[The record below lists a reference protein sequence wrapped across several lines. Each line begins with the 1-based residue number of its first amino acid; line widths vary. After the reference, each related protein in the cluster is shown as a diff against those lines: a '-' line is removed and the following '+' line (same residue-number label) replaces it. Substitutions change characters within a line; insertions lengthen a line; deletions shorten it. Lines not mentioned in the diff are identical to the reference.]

1 MINNIKLSLK
11 ISLKNIFKN
20 TLSLVGVI
28 ILISLVIMIFSIIRV
43 SENKF
48 EYVSQ
53 KMGSNFIKI
62 NTLNPNKD
70 RRYYLNFD
78 DIYSLKQSNLSIKSI
93 SPEIYFK
100 GMVTNGLSTLPCY
113 VIGGSEDYK
122 DFMVMDM
129 MYGRFFSNYECV
141 NKENVI
147 VIDNF
152 TSINLFGSENSLG
165 RELYLGDSKN
175 LEKYKVVGVI
185 NNPSN
190 IWRKNINVTSF
201 CIIPVNNLIYKFN
214 QNSLFEYVYVSLK
227 NEEDMCSVPYSI
239 INFLKVKNN
248 VSKDIYQIEN
258 FMKQE
263 VYINNMG
270 NIFMKMVEFVIG
282 VLILISGISL
292 MNFSNLT
299 ISNRTK
305 EIRIKK
311 IFGANNYQIFSEF
324 MVEYCILYLL
334 IGIIGGGIGI
344 LLTYVLGI
352 ITKISTL
359 FNLWQVFIFL
369 LIMGVSGLI
378 FTFIP
383 AIKACKINMIEF

>member
-1 MINNIKLSLK
+1 MINDIKLSLK
-11 ISLKNIFKN
+11 ISLKNILKN
-20 TLSLVGVI
+20 TLSLVGII

-48 EYVSQ
+48 EYVSE

-113 VIGGSEDYK
+113 IIGGSEDYK

-152 TSINLFGSENSLG
+152 TSLNLFGSENSLG
-165 RELYLGDSKN
+165 REVYLGDSKN
-175 LEKYKVVGVI
+175 LDKYKIVGVI

-201 CIIPVNNLIYKFN
+201 CIIPINNLIYKFN
-214 QNSLFEYVYVSLK
+214 HNSLFEYVYVSL
-227 NEEDMCSVPYSI
+227 NGEDIYNAPYSI

-270 NIFMKMVEFVIG
+270 NAFMKIVEIIIG

-292 MNFSNLT
+292 MNFSNLL
-299 ISNRTK
+299 INNRVK

-324 MVEYCILYLL
+324 IVEYFILYIL
-334 IGIIGGGIGI
+334 IGIISGGIGI
-344 LLTYVLGI
+344 LLTYILGI
-352 ITKISTL
+352 VTRVSIL
-359 FNLWQVFIFL
+359 FNFWQIFIFL
-369 LIMGVSGLI
+369 LIMGLSGLI

-383 AIKACKINMIEF
+383 IIKACKIKMIEF

>member
-1 MINNIKLSLK
+1 MINDIKLSLK
-11 ISLKNIFKN
+11 ISLKNILKN
-20 TLSLVGVI
+20 TLSLVGII

-48 EYVSQ
+48 EYVSE

-152 TSINLFGSENSLG
+152 TSLNLFGSENSLG
-165 RELYLGDSKN
+165 REVYLGDSKN
-175 LEKYKVVGVI
+175 LDKYKIVGVI

-201 CIIPVNNLIYKFN
+201 CIIPINNLIYKFN
-214 QNSLFEYVYVSLK
+214 HNSLFEYVYVSL
-227 NEEDMCSVPYSI
+227 NGEDIYNAPYSI

-270 NIFMKMVEFVIG
+270 NAFMKIVEIIIG

-292 MNFSNLT
+292 MNFSNLS
-299 ISNRTK
+299 ISNRVK

-324 MVEYCILYLL
+324 IVEYFILYIL
-334 IGIIGGGIGI
+334 IGIISGGIGI

-352 ITKISTL
+352 VTRVSIL
-359 FNLWQVFIFL
+359 FNFWQIFLFL
-369 LIMGVSGLI
+369 LIMGLSGLI

-383 AIKACKINMIEF
+383 IIKACKINMIEF

>member
-1 MINNIKLSLK
+1 MINDIKLSLK
-11 ISLKNIFKN
+11 ISLKNILKN
-20 TLSLVGVI
+20 TLSLVGII

-48 EYVSQ
+48 EYVSE

-113 VIGGSEDYK
+113 IIGGSEDYK

-152 TSINLFGSENSLG
+152 TSLNLFGSENSLG
-165 RELYLGDSKN
+165 REVYLGDSKN
-175 LEKYKVVGVI
+175 LDKYKIVGVI

-201 CIIPVNNLIYKFN
+201 CIIPINNLIYKFN
-214 QNSLFEYVYVSLK
+214 HNSLFEYVYVSL
-227 NEEDMCSVPYSI
+227 NGEDIYNAPYSI

-270 NIFMKMVEFVIG
+270 NAFMKIVEFIIG
-282 VLILISGISL
+282 ILILISGISL
-292 MNFSNLT
+292 MNFSNLL
-299 ISNRTK
+299 INNRVK

-324 MVEYCILYLL
+324 IVEYFILYIL
-334 IGIIGGGIGI
+334 IGIISGGIGI
-344 LLTYVLGI
+344 SLTYILGI
-352 ITKISTL
+352 VTRVSIL
-359 FNLWQVFIFL
+359 FNFWQIFLFL
-369 LIMGVSGLI
+369 LIMGLSGLI

-383 AIKACKINMIEF
+383 IIKACKINMIEF

>member
-1 MINNIKLSLK
+1 MINDIKLSLK
-11 ISLKNIFKN
+11 MSLKNILKN
-20 TLSLVGVI
+20 TLSLVGII

-48 EYVSQ
+48 EYVSE

-152 TSINLFGSENSLG
+152 TSLNLFGSENSLG
-165 RELYLGDSKN
+165 REVYLGDSKN
-175 LEKYKVVGVI
+175 LDKYKIVGVI

-201 CIIPVNNLIYKFN
+201 CIIPINNLIYKFN
-214 QNSLFEYVYVSLK
+214 HNSLFEYVYVSL
-227 NEEDMCSVPYSI
+227 NGEDICNAPYSI

-270 NIFMKMVEFVIG
+270 NAFMKIVEIIIG

-292 MNFSNLT
+292 MNFSNLS
-299 ISNRTK
+299 ISNRVK

-324 MVEYCILYLL
+324 IVEYFILYIL
-334 IGIIGGGIGI
+334 IGIISGGIGI
-344 LLTYVLGI
+344 LLTYILGI
-352 ITKISTL
+352 VTRVSIL
-359 FNLWQVFIFL
+359 FNFWQIFLFL
-369 LIMGVSGLI
+369 LIMGLSGLI

-383 AIKACKINMIEF
+383 IIKACKINMIEF

>member
-1 MINNIKLSLK
+1 MINDIKLSLK
-11 ISLKNIFKN
+11 ISLKNILKN
-20 TLSLVGVI
+20 TLSLVGII

-48 EYVSQ
+48 EYVSE

-152 TSINLFGSENSLG
+152 TSLNLFGSENSLG
-165 RELYLGDSKN
+165 REVYLGDSKN
-175 LEKYKVVGVI
+175 LDKYKIVGII

-201 CIIPVNNLIYKFN
+201 CIIPINNLIYEFN
-214 QNSLFEYVYVSLK
+214 HNSLFEYVYVSL
-227 NEEDMCSVPYSI
+227 NGEDIYNAPYSI

-270 NIFMKMVEFVIG
+270 NAFMKIVEIIIG

-292 MNFSNLT
+292 MNFSNLS
-299 ISNRTK
+299 ISNRVK

-324 MVEYCILYLL
+324 IVEYFILYIL
-334 IGIIGGGIGI
+334 IGIISGGIGI

-352 ITKISTL
+352 VTRVSIL
-359 FNLWQVFIFL
+359 FNFWQIFVFL
-369 LIMGVSGLI
+369 LIMGLSGLI

-383 AIKACKINMIEF
+383 IIKVCKIKMIEF

>member
-1 MINNIKLSLK
+1 MINDIKLSLK
-11 ISLKNIFKN
+11 ISLKNILKN
-20 TLSLVGVI
+20 TLSLVGII

-48 EYVSQ
+48 EYVSE

-113 VIGGSEDYK
+113 IIGGSEDYK

-152 TSINLFGSENSLG
+152 TSLNLFGSENSLG
-165 RELYLGDSKN
+165 REVYLGDSKN
-175 LEKYKVVGVI
+175 LDKYKIVGVI

-201 CIIPVNNLIYKFN
+201 CIIPINNLIYKFN
-214 QNSLFEYVYVSLK
+214 HNSLFEYVYVSL
-227 NEEDMCSVPYSI
+227 NGEDIYNAPYSI

-270 NIFMKMVEFVIG
+270 NAFMKIVEFIIG
-282 VLILISGISL
+282 ILILISGISL
-292 MNFSNLT
+292 MNLSNLL
-299 ISNRTK
+299 INNRVK

-324 MVEYCILYLL
+324 IVEYFILYIL
-334 IGIIGGGIGI
+334 IGIISGGIGI
-344 LLTYVLGI
+344 SLTYILGI
-352 ITKISTL
+352 VTRVSIL
-359 FNLWQVFIFL
+359 FNFWQIFLFL
-369 LIMGVSGLI
+369 LIMGLSGLI

-383 AIKACKINMIEF
+383 IIKVCKINMIEF